1 MRYLLLIYAEESRY
15 GDFTGEELQDYSD
28 RHNQLGKDAA
38 DAGVLLDAQRLQPVQ
53 TARSI
58 ALRGDKLILSDGPFA
73 ETKEQL
79 GGFYYID
86 VETPEEALEWAK
98 RIPQNG
104 STTIEIR
111 PVLEM

>member
-1 MRYLLLIYAEESRY
+1 MRYLLLIYAEEARY
-15 GDFTGEELQDYSD
+15 ADFTEEQLQDYSA
-28 RHNQLGKDAA
+28 RHNQLGQDAR
-38 DAGVLLDAQRLQPVQ
+38 DAGIFLDAQRLQPAQ

-58 ALRGDKLILSDGPFA
+58 ALRGDKLIVSDGPFA

-111 PVLEM
+111 PILQM